1 MVDNDTIFNKIAEAL
16 LIDYSSV
23 YYVNAVTNKYK
34 WYSINPEYHSLQ
46 IEQDGE
52 DFFANM
58 ARDAEQVVYEED
70 KHIFQKDISK
80 EKLLSEM
87 KKGTMQSIVYRLV
100 IDGKPVYH
108 TLRMIRGVGN
118 QDDYFILGV
127 LNIDKEVRM
136 RQEAEKLEKER
147 AVFNQIA
154 ESLAAHYDVIYY
166 VDAETGSYTEFT
178 AKTIY
183 GNFEILETGN
193 DFFAESQTNADI
205 LVHPKDKA
213 RVQSVLTKD
222 YLISVLENKK
232 QFSTDYRLMIDG
244 QPQYTRLTV
253 MWSSDRIHFIIGV
266 ENVNE
271 EVRREKEHIKALKS
285 ANELARRDEL
295 TGAKNKTAYQEL
307 EDTIQQ
313 SLDGGVDYLSFA
325 IAVCDLNDLK
335 SINDTQGHKAG
346 DEYIRSACKM
356 ICDVFTHSP
365 VFRIGGDEFVVLLT
379 ERDYSDRK
387 ELLAKLR
394 EQVWDNKTKGEGPVI
409 ATGISEYDPQKDT
422 EVAEVFE
429 RADSE
434 MYENKKY
441 LKTGNV

>member
-1 MVDNDTIFNKIAEAL
+1 MVDNDNIFNKIAEAL
-16 LIDYSSV
+16 LIDYTSV

-34 WYSINPEYHSLQ
+34 WYSINPEFHSLQ

-52 DFFANM
+52 DFFVNM

-70 KHIFQKDISK
+70 KHIFQRDISK

-87 KKGTMQSIVYRLV
+87 KKGAMQSIEYRLM

-108 TLRMIRGVGN
+108 TLRMIRGVGDA
-118 QDDYFILGV
+118 DDYFILGV

-136 RQEAEKLEKER
+136 RQETEKLEKER

-166 VDAETGSYTEFT
+166 VDAGTGSYTEFT

-183 GNFEILETGN
+183 GNYEIPETGN
-193 DFFAESQTNADI
+193 DFFAESQTNAEM

-232 QFSTDYRLMIDG
+232 QFSTDYRLLIDG

-253 MWSSDRIHFIIGV
+253 MWSADRIHFIIGV
-266 ENVNE
+266 ENVND
-271 EVRREKEHIKALKS
+271 EVRKEKEQMKALKT
-285 ANELARRDEL
+285 ANEMARRDEL
-295 TGAKNKTAYQEL
+295 TGAKNKNAYQEL
-307 EDTIQQ
+307 EDSIQQ
-313 SLDGGVDYLSFA
+313 SLEKGVDYLSFA

-346 DEYIRSACKM
+346 DEYIKSACRL
-356 ICDVFTHSP
+356 ICDIFMHSP

-379 ERDYSDRK
+379 ERDYSDRA
-387 ELLAKLR
+387 ELFKKLR
-394 EQVWDNKTKGEGPVI
+394 EQVLENKAKGEGPVI
-409 ATGISEYDPQKDT
+409 ATGMADYIPQTDT
-422 EVAEVFE
+422 EVTDVFE

-434 MYENKKY
+434 MYENKRQ
-441 LKTGNV
+441 LKEQG

>member
-70 KHIFQKDISK
+70 KHIFLEDISK

-87 KKGTMQSIVYRLV
+87 KKGTMQSIEYRLM
-100 IDGKPVYH
+100 IDEKPVYH
-108 TLRMIRGVGN
+108 TLRMIRGVGD

-136 RQEAEKLEKER
+136 RQETEKLEKER

-154 ESLAAHYDVIYY
+154 ESLAAHYDVSSY
-166 VDAETGSYTEFT
+166 VDAGTGSYTEFT

-183 GNFEILETGN
+183 GHYEIPETGN
-193 DFFAESQTNADI
+193 DFFAESRSNADV
-205 LVHPKDKA
+205 LVHPKDKV

-266 ENVNE
+266 ENINE
-271 EVRREKEHIKALKS
+271 EVRKEKEHVKALKS

-307 EDTIQQ
+307 EDSIQQ
-313 SLDGGVDYLSFA
+313 SLDGGIDYLSFA

-335 SINDTQGHKAG
+335 RINDSMGHKAG
-346 DEYIRSACKM
+346 DEYIKAACKI
-356 ICDVFTHSP
+356 ICDIFMHSP

-379 ERDYSDRK
+379 ERDYTDRK
-387 ELLAKLR
+387 ELMAKLR
-394 EQVWDNKTKGEGPVI
+394 GQVLDNKAKGEGPVI
-409 ATGISEYDPQKDT
+409 ATGLAEYDPQKDT
-422 EVAEVFE
+422 EVSEVFD

-434 MYENKKY
+434 MYENKKL
-441 LKTGNV
+441 LKEEK

>member
-23 YYVNAVTNKYK
+23 YYVNALTNKYK

-70 KHIFQKDISK
+70 KHIFLEDISK

-87 KKGTMQSIVYRLV
+87 KKGTMQSIEYRLV

-108 TLRMIRGVGN
+108 TLRMIRGVGD

-136 RQEAEKLEKER
+136 RQETEKLEKER

-166 VDAETGSYTEFT
+166 VDAGTGSYTEFT

-183 GNFEILETGN
+183 GNYEIPETGN
-193 DFFAESQTNADI
+193 DFFAESRSNADV
-205 LVHPKDKA
+205 LVHPKDKV

-253 MWSSDRIHFIIGV
+253 MWSSDGIHFIIGV
-266 ENVNE
+266 ENINE
-271 EVRREKEHIKALKS
+271 EVCKEKEHVKALKS

-307 EDTIQQ
+307 EDSIQQ
-313 SLDGGVDYLSFA
+313 SLDGGIDYLSFA

-335 SINDTQGHKAG
+335 RINDSMGHKAG
-346 DEYIRSACKM
+346 DEYIKAACKM
-356 ICDVFTHSP
+356 ICDIFMHSP

-379 ERDYSDRK
+379 ERDYTDRK
-387 ELLAKLR
+387 ELMAKLR
-394 EQVWDNKTKGEGPVI
+394 GQVLDNKAKGEGPVI
-409 ATGISEYDPQKDT
+409 ATGLAEYDPQKDT
-422 EVAEVFE
+422 EVSEVFD

-434 MYENKKY
+434 MYENKKL
-441 LKTGNV
+441 LKEEK